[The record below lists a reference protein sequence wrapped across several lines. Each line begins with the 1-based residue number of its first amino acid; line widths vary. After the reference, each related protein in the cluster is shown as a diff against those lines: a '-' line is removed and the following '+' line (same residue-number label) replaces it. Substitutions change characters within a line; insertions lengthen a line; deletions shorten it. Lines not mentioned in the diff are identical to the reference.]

1 MPTKTILTPIIAS
14 ALLATSFFARA
25 QSNDAPA
32 PPPVAVDDF
41 KSEPVNAPGGTKPWL
56 RLLAAFTSRPEWA
69 DGIAIYYDILVR
81 KGEDYR
87 VLSGTARY
95 SNVKRGRHSAVLYM
109 SPSAVERFGAP
120 IAAVITAGYQGEMTE
135 PHKWTASGQS
145 APSDWSTQYERYANQ
160 LQPIYLTPFVASEYG
175 RFPDA
180 IAAQ

>member
-1 MPTKTILTPIIAS
+1 MRSIFLPLSAS
-14 ALLATSFFARA
+14 LLLSLPLAGRA
-25 QSNDAPA
+25 QDPAAPE
-32 PPPVAVDDF
+32 PPPVAIDDF
-41 KSEPVNAPGGTKPWL
+41 KAEPVNAPGGAKPWL
-56 RLLAAFTSRPEWA
+56 RLLAAFSSRPDWA

-87 VLSGTARY
+87 VLNGTARY

-120 IAAVITAGYQGEMTE
+120 VAALIGIGYNDELFETF
-135 PHKWTASGQS
+135 KWTAPNSS
-145 APSDWSTQYERYANQ
+145 APEGWSTSFERYANQ
-160 LQPIYLTPFVASEYG
+160 LQPIYLTPFVATEYG

>member
-1 MPTKTILTPIIAS
+1 MRIILLPMLAS
-14 ALLATSFFARA
+14 VLLTLPFAGRA
-25 QSNDAPA
+25 QDDAAPE
-32 PPPVAVDDF
+32 PPPVIIDDF
-41 KSEPVNAPGGTKPWL
+41 KAEPVNAPGGTKPWL
-56 RLLAAFTSRPEWA
+56 RMLAVFTSSPSWA
-69 DGIAIYYDILVR
+69 DGIAVYYDILVR
-81 KGEDYR
+81 QGENYR

-135 PHKWTASGQS
+135 PHKWTAPGQS
-145 APSDWSTQYERYANQ
+145 APSDWSTNYERYANQ